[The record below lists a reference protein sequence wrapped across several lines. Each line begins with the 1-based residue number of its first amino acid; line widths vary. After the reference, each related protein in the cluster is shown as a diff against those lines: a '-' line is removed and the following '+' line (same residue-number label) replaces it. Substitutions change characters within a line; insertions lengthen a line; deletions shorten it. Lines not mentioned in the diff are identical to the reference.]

1 VAFSQIKEDLM
12 VSSESRRR
20 KQLEKK
26 KKKRDGKR
34 HELVLKSN
42 LSLAEKVLLRSKA
55 PVMEC
60 IMAESL
66 QSRGLGPVIIARRV
80 STGEILLSNF
90 LVDRY
95 CLGVKD
101 CFARFVYPSQ
111 YQDML
116 DSMAERDM
124 ECVRIDAPSA
134 RRLVEDA
141 VAFAAR
147 YDLKPHPDYRTAKL
161 IFGDIDAS
169 VGKQL
174 VEMGRDGKAF
184 YVSGPFESE
193 RDSMQIIRKLGA
205 ASRQDGFHHMTKVS
219 RTTAMQLVG
228 ESEILAL
235 ESGEFDEHDDED
247 DASEYE
253 FDTDDAES
261 DSEAA

>member
-1 VAFSQIKEDLM
+1 MAT
-12 VSSESRRR
+12 SESRRR

-42 LSLAEKVLLRSKA
+42 MSHAEKVLLRSKS
-55 PVMEC
+55 PIMEC
-60 IMAESL
+60 IMGESL
-66 QSRGLGPVIIARRV
+66 KSRGIGPVIIARRV

-101 CFARFVYPSQ
+101 CFAKFVYPSQ
-111 YQDML
+111 YQEML
-116 DSMAERDM
+116 DGMTARGREFM
-124 ECVRIDAPSA
+124 RIDAPSA

-141 VAFAAR
+141 VEFAGR

-169 VGKQL
+169 AGRQL
-174 VEMGRDGKAF
+174 VEMGKDGKPF

-193 RDSMQIIRKLGA
+193 RDSMEIMSKLGA
-205 ASRQDGFHHMTKVS
+205 ATGQGGFHYMTKVS
-219 RTTAMQLVG
+219 GTAAMQLLG
-228 ESEILAL
+228 ESEILAI
-235 ESGEFDEHDDED
+235 ESDEFGENDDED
-247 DASEYE
+247 DTSEFE
-253 FDTDDAES
+253 FGTDDAES

>member
-1 VAFSQIKEDLM
+1 MAT
-12 VSSESRRR
+12 SESRRR

-60 IMAESL
+60 IMGKSL
-66 QSRGLGPVIIARRV
+66 KSNGLGPVIIARRV

-101 CFARFVYPSQ
+101 CFAKFVYPSQ

-116 DSMAERDM
+116 ESMIARGM
-124 ECVRIDAPSA
+124 EYIRIDAPSA
-134 RRLVEDA
+134 RRLVEDS
-141 VAFAAR
+141 VEFAAR

-174 VEMGRDGKAF
+174 VEMGRDGKPF
-184 YVSGPFESE
+184 YISGPFESE
-193 RDSMQIIRKLGA
+193 RDSMQILWKLGA
-205 ASRQDGFHHMTKVS
+205 AREQEGLHHMAQVS
-219 RTTAMQLVG
+219 RTTAMQLLG

-247 DASEYE
+247 DVSEYE

>member
-1 VAFSQIKEDLM
+1 M

-34 HELVLKSN
+34 HERALKSN
-42 LSLAEKVLLRSKA
+42 MSHAEKVLLRSKA

-60 IMAESL
+60 IMGESL
-66 QSRGLGPVIIARRV
+66 KSQGIGPVIIARRV
-80 STGEILLSNF
+80 STGEILFSNF

-116 DSMAERDM
+116 DGMIERDM
-124 ECVRIDAPSA
+124 QFVRIDAPSA

-161 IFGDIDAS
+161 IFRDIDAS
-169 VGKQL
+169 AGKQL
-174 VEMGRDGKAF
+174 VEMGRDGKPF

-193 RDSMQIIRKLGA
+193 FDSMEILRKLGA
-205 ASRQDGFHHMTKVS
+205 ASPQDGFHHMTKVS
-219 RTTAMQLVG
+219 RTTAMQLLG
-228 ESEILAL
+228 ESEILAI
-235 ESGEFDEHDDED
+235 ESDEFDED
-247 DASEYE
+247 DASDYE
-253 FDTDDAES
+253 FETDGVER

>member
-1 VAFSQIKEDLM
+1 MAT
-12 VSSESRRR
+12 SESRRR

-34 HELVLKSN
+34 HELALKSN
-42 LSLAEKVLLRSKA
+42 MSHAEKVLLRSKA

-60 IMAESL
+60 IMGETL
-66 QSRGLGPVIIARRV
+66 KSRGLGPVIIARRV

-111 YQDML
+111 YQEML
-116 DSMAERDM
+116 DGMTQRDM
-124 ECVRIDAPSA
+124 EFVRIDAPSA

-141 VAFAAR
+141 VAFAAK

-169 VGKQL
+169 AGKQL
-174 VEMGRDGKAF
+174 VEMGRDGKPF
-184 YVSGPFESE
+184 YISGPFESE
-193 RDSMQIIRKLGA
+193 RDSMQILWKLGA
-205 ASRQDGFHHMTKVS
+205 ASGQEGLHHMTQVS
-219 RTTAMQLVG
+219 RTTAMQLLG

-253 FDTDDAES
+253 FDTDDAGS

>member
-1 VAFSQIKEDLM
+1 MAA
-12 VSSESRRR
+12 SESRRR

-42 LSLAEKVLLRSKA
+42 MSHAEKVLLRSKS
-55 PVMEC
+55 PIMEC
-60 IMAESL
+60 IMGESL
-66 QSRGLGPVIIARRV
+66 KSRGIGPVIIARRV
-80 STGEILLSNF
+80 STGEILFSNF

-101 CFARFVYPSQ
+101 CFAKFVYPSQ

-116 DSMAERDM
+116 EGMTARGMDY
-124 ECVRIDAPSA
+124 VRIDAPSA

-141 VAFAAR
+141 VEFAAR

-169 VGKQL
+169 AGQQL

-193 RDSMQIIRKLGA
+193 RDSMEILRKLGA
-205 ASRQDGFHHMTKVS
+205 VGGQDGFHHMTKVS
-219 RTTAMQLVG
+219 RTTAVQLLG
-228 ESEILAL
+228 ESEILAS
-235 ESGEFDEHDDED
+235 ESGEFDDDDD

-253 FDTDDAES
+253 FDTDDEGR

>member
-1 VAFSQIKEDLM
+1 MAT
-12 VSSESRRR
+12 SESRRR

-26 KKKRDGKR
+26 KKKRDDKR
-34 HELVLKSN
+34 HELALKSN
-42 LSLAEKVLLRSKA
+42 MSHAEKVLLRSKA
-55 PVMEC
+55 PIMEC
-60 IMAESL
+60 IMGETLES
-66 QSRGLGPVIIARRV
+66 QGLGPVIIARRF
-80 STGEILLSNF
+80 STGEILFSNF

-101 CFARFVYPSQ
+101 CFARFVYQSQ
-111 YQDML
+111 YQEMQDGMT
-116 DSMAERDM
+116 DRGM
-124 ECVRIDAPSA
+124 ELIRIDAPSA

-147 YDLKPHPDYRTAKL
+147 YDLRPHPDYRTAKL

-169 VGKQL
+169 GGKLL
-174 VEMGRDGKAF
+174 VEMGRDGKPF

-193 RDSMQIIRKLGA
+193 RDSMEILSKLGA
-205 ASRQDGFHHMTKVS
+205 ASRQDGFDHMTQVS
-219 RTTAMQLVG
+219 RTTATQLLG

>member
-1 VAFSQIKEDLM
+1 MAA
-12 VSSESRRR
+12 SESRRR

-42 LSLAEKVLLRSKA
+42 MSHAEKVLLRSKS
-55 PVMEC
+55 PIMEC
-60 IMAESL
+60 IMGESL
-66 QSRGLGPVIIARRV
+66 KSRGIGPVIIARRV
-80 STGEILLSNF
+80 STGEILFSNF

-101 CFARFVYPSQ
+101 CFAKFVYPSQ

-116 DSMAERDM
+116 EGMTARGMDY
-124 ECVRIDAPSA
+124 VRIDAPSA

-141 VAFAAR
+141 VEFAAR

-169 VGKQL
+169 AGQQL

-184 YVSGPFESE
+184 YVSALSN
-193 RDSMQIIRKLGA
+193 RNA
-205 ASRQDGFHHMTKVS
+205 
-219 RTTAMQLVG
+219 TAWR
-228 ESEILAL
+228 
-235 ESGEFDEHDDED
+235 F
-247 DASEYE
+247 
-253 FDTDDAES
+253 
-261 DSEAA
+261 

>member
-1 VAFSQIKEDLM
+1 MAT
-12 VSSESRRR
+12 SESRRR

-26 KKKRDGKR
+26 KNKRDSKR
-34 HELVLKSN
+34 HELALKSN
-42 LSLAEKVLLRSKA
+42 MSHAEKVLLRAKA
-55 PVMEC
+55 PIMEC
-60 IMAESL
+60 LMAETLESD
-66 QSRGLGPVIIARRV
+66 GLGPVIIARRV

-101 CFARFVYPSQ
+101 CFAQFVSLSR
-111 YQDML
+111 YQEMRDGMI
-116 DSMAERDM
+116 ERGM
-124 ECVRIDAPSA
+124 GFTRIDAPSA

-141 VAFAAR
+141 VEFAAR

-161 IFGDIDAS
+161 VFGDIDAS

-174 VEMGRDGKAF
+174 LEMGRDGKAF

-193 RDSMQIIRKLGA
+193 RDSMEILRKLGA
-205 ASRQDGFHHMTKVS
+205 ARSKGGFDRMTQVS

-228 ESEILAL
+228 ESKLLAIESDAIESDEI
-235 ESGEFDEHDDED
+235 DED
-247 DASEYE
+247 DDEVDASDYE
-253 FDTDDAES
+253 FDTDDAEF